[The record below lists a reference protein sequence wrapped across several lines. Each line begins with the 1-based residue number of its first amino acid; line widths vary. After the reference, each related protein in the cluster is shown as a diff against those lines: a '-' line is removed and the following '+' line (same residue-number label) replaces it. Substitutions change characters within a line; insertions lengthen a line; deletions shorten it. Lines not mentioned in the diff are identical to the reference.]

1 MQSARPPR
9 RRGELLS
16 LKGRWIGIGA
26 GTPPSRGSRASR
38 LHPGRSS
45 SSCLTACL
53 SIKEFNASASLPTRP
68 EVAFHLVYK
77 KPAHSLEHLIEFVC
91 GHLSDR
97 VKNEVLFDAEKA
109 LRANKAR
116 LIDLAPLTIAAIERN
131 GESIPVWAAG
141 DLAKNQICAGKI
153 SNR

>member
-68 EVAFHLVYK
+68 EVASHLVYK

-91 GHLSDR
+91 VHLSDR
-97 VKNEVLFDAEKA
+97 VKNEVLFDAEKP
-109 LRANKAR
+109 LRANEAR
-116 LIDLAPLTIAAIERN
+116 LIDLAPLTIAAI
-131 GESIPVWAAG
+131 
-141 DLAKNQICAGKI
+141 
-153 SNR
+153 